1 MIKLP
6 LKALFIGFVLYLAP
20 GALAQ
25 DDPGLED
32 LSGIPVMDGLT
43 EDLSHRV
50 VFDKVEGRIIRTL
63 LVGNV
68 APDQAVSFYREVLF
82 QLGWIEESAGDELI
96 YTRDEEHLTLTFS
109 DTEPLEVTVS
119 LRPLS

>member
-1 MIKLP
+1 MIKLS
-6 LKALFIGFVLYLAP
+6 LKALFMGFILCLAP

-32 LSGIPVMDGLT
+32 LSGIPVMEGLV
-43 EDLSHRV
+43 EDFSHRV
-50 VFDKVEGRIIRTL
+50 IFDKAEGRIIRTL

-82 QLGWIEESAGDELI
+82 QLGWIGENAGNGLV

>member
-6 LKALFIGFVLYLAP
+6 LKALFIGFVLCLAP

-43 EDLSHRV
+43 EDLSQRV
-50 VFDKVEGRIIRTL
+50 VFDKPEGRIIRTL
-63 LVGNV
+63 LTGNV
-68 APDQAVSFYREVLF
+68 TPGQATGFYSEALF
-82 QLGWIEESAGDELI
+82 QLGWKLTKSDETLVF
-96 YTRDEEHLTLTFS
+96 TRDEEQLTLALS
-109 DTEPLEVTVS
+109 GEGPVEIVLS

>member
-1 MIKLP
+1 MKRLIIT
-6 LKALFIGFVLYLAP
+6 ALVFLFALAP
-20 GALAQ
+20 FSAARSQ
-25 DDPGLED
+25 QDPGFEA
-32 LSGIPVMDGLT
+32 LSGVPVMEGLV
-43 EDLSHRV
+43 EDFSHRV
-50 VFDKVEGRIIRTL
+50 IFDKAEGRIIRTL

-68 APDQAVSFYREVLF
+68 APDQALSFYREVLF
-82 QLGWIEESAGDELI
+82 QLGWIGESAGDELV

>member
-1 MIKLP
+1 MIKLS
-6 LKALFIGFVLYLAP
+6 LKALFMGLVLCLAS

-32 LSGIPVMDGLT
+32 LSGIPVMEGLV
-43 EDLSHRV
+43 EDFSHRV
-50 VFDKVEGRIIRTL
+50 IFDKAEGRIIRTL

-68 APDQAVSFYREVLF
+68 TPDQALSFYREVLF
-82 QLGWIEESAGDELI
+82 QLGWIGESAGDGLV